1 MESRMINPE
10 LIAAALTAFETQTV
24 ALMNMFNY
32 DEAKYPEYLK
42 DAINILKQLNGE

>member
-1 MESRMINPE
+1 MINPE
-10 LIAAALTAFETQTV
+10 LIPAALAAFETQTV

-42 DAINILKQLNGE
+42 DSIKVLKQLNGE